1 MRLNELAASK
11 IEDYR
16 VSLGLNC
23 EFVANQIGISKGAY
37 RNMVNGKV
45 EISIARLELISK
57 SFNNPLES
65 FIPTKGG
72 VTQISNGSG
81 HNVSQEGPCNIVTQN
96 NFPQEEFHFMK
107 NSLIKIEK
115 TLSETIK

>member
-1 MRLNELAASK
+1 MRLNDLVASK
-11 IEDYR
+11 IKDYR
-16 VSLGLNC
+16 VSLGLSC

-37 RNMVNGKV
+37 SNMENGKV
-45 EISIARLELISK
+45 EISITRLEIISK
-57 SFNNPLES
+57 TFNVPLES
-65 FIPTKGG
+65 FIPTKGV

-115 TLSETIK
+115 TLTETIK